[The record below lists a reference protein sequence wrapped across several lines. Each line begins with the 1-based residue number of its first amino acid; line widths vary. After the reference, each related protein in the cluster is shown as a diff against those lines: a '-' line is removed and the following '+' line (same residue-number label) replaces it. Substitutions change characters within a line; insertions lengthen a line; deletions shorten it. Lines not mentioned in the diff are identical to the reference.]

1 MSKLRNVIHL
11 WGAILEIWHSSQFV
25 NFWQKINFGSEL
37 LAIEKWFWRWSWEI
51 TTTNIWIFKNLLKI
65 CGMNENLASVKLQST
80 HLGIYCWKV
89 VELKKIEPSKTWARG
104 TDQITSAQ
112 QAKPGLFPA
121 VRNYESK
128 LWKKNWAW
136 VWQSQAH
143 HYFMSKEQTE
153 QNAFSSV
160 GCRICCV

>member
-89 VELKKIEPSKTWARG
+89 VELWI
-104 TDQITSAQ
+104 
-112 QAKPGLFPA
+112 
-121 VRNYESK
+121 
-128 LWKKNWAW
+128 
-136 VWQSQAH
+136 
-143 HYFMSKEQTE
+143 
-153 QNAFSSV
+153 
-160 GCRICCV
+160 ICCLKKVKYWISHFLFVKNHFLSLNFIYQNGENNVVWYSRVVPNLKKKKHLSFPKVNY